1 MSAFEDL
8 ITITANPGPW
18 LETPLDMIDY
28 IIFSDPDNDYLSC
41 CEHAWLKKQL
51 EMPIPKISSDF
62 PV

>member
-1 MSAFEDL
+1 MKTFDE
-8 ITITANPGPW
+8 IIKWNPESESFP
-18 LETPLDMIDY
+18 ETPLDMIDY